1 MQKIK
6 ALRLAAGLTQ
16 EELARKMELSRPS
29 IANWEAGVAL
39 PRTKDLRKLAECLKC
54 KVDDLV

>member
-16 EELARKMELSRPS
+16 EELAKKMELSRPS
-29 IANWEAGVAL
+29 ITNWEAGVAS
-39 PRTKDLRKLAECLKC
+39 PKTKDLRRLADILKC
-54 KVDDLV
+54 KVDDLL